1 MLDHQRRDWRDL
13 DHLMAQGSGVLALQ
27 QGAATATGIGVVFHH
42 LIHPLDRQQLR
53 A

>member
-27 QGAATATGIGVVFHH
+27 QGAATATGIGVVLHH